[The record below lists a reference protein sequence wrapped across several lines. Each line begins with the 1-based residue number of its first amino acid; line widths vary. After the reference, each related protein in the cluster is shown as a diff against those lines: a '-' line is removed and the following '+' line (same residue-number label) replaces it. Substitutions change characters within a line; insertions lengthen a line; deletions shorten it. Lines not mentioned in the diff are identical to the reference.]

1 MTSDAA
7 PSRDTGNTQPSLL
20 TESQMKSDT
29 ETSTS
34 ATPTKITDR
43 SNTAEKHAHSIESA
57 CDDLNNASAPFSI
70 TGAGSSAVQQA
81 EAVDA
86 ILQWVRLLK
95 LAVDRM
101 LNVDDK
107 YSLADLVKYCR
118 LIHDRGASGLAVRHR
133 PAWHRRLR
141 EGTVRMNQICT
152 HR

>member
-1 MTSDAA
+1 MQDHQMTLDAA
-7 PSRDTGNTQPSLL
+7 PSRDTEDTQPLLL
-20 TESQMKSDT
+20 TELQMESDT

-43 SNTAEKHAHSIESA
+43 DSTTEQQVHSIESA
-57 CDDLNNASAPFSI
+57 SHQMDNASAPFSI

-86 ILQWVRLLK
+86 ILQWIRLLK
-95 LAVDRM
+95 VAVDKM
-101 LNVDDK
+101 LNVDEK
-107 YSLADLVKYCR
+107 YSLADLVKYCK

-141 EGTVRMNQICT
+141 EETVRVN
-152 HR
+152 